1 MRLSAP
7 SVLFAL
13 TVTLCLG
20 ACATGHSERV
30 RLVSAC
36 LGPLPLSAEF
46 LSGYDEALTAAR
58 EDLEP
63 RHAEALEEGAAL
75 WLAER
80 DRARACGRNRR
91 IAVTS
96 LVRRLAGRKSARPA
110 SSHSGTKIGH
120 ALKPNVLA

>member
-7 SVLFAL
+7 WGLSAL

-20 ACATGHSERV
+20 ACATAPSELV

-46 LSGYDEALTAAR
+46 LGGYAEALTAAR
-58 EDLEP
+58 EELEP
-63 RHAEALEEGAAL
+63 RHADSLDEGAAL

-80 DRARACGRNRR
+80 DRARACATN
-91 IAVTS
+91 
-96 LVRRLAGRKSARPA
+96 LEDPRKTA
-110 SSHSGTKIGH
+110 I
-120 ALKPNVLA
+120 

>member
-7 SVLFAL
+7 WGLSAL

-20 ACATGHSERV
+20 ACATAPSELV

-46 LSGYDEALTAAR
+46 LGGYAEALTAAR
-58 EDLEP
+58 EELEP
-63 RHAEALEEGAAL
+63 RHAEALEEGAAF

-80 DRARACGRNRR
+80 DRARACEGE
-91 IAVTS
+91 IAE
-96 LVRRLAGRKSARPA
+96 LRKIA
-110 SSHSGTKIGH
+110 
-120 ALKPNVLA
+120 N